1 MDGPNLVRRGAAA
14 VLAAAM
20 CGWLSTLAPATGQV
34 ELAAVQHRTP
44 EPKAPKPTPKPEPP
58 PPDCTRV
65 KCLALTFDDG
75 PAESTG
81 ELLDIL
87 AARNV
92 KATFFLIGE
101 NVAKHPELVRREHE
115 AGHEL
120 ADHSYT
126 HADLGRA
133 SKKKIL
139 SELTRTQDAIRRAS
153 GVTPVMLRPPYG
165 STSKRLTR
173 ITRRMGMAQ
182 VLWTVDPLDWEHR
195 DTEYIERRVLK
206 SVKPGHIVLL
216 HDIHPTTVKA
226 VPKIIDRL
234 AAEGY
239 VFVTVSELFG
249 GKLTPGK
256 EYVQV
261 NYSAVNDRAW

>member
-1 MDGPNLVRRGAAA
+1 MDGPMLVRRGAAG
-14 VLAAAM
+14 VLAAAVF
-20 CGWLSTLAPATGQV
+20 GGLSTLAPVDERVRLT
-34 ELAAVQHRTP
+34 AARSETPAP
-44 EPKAPKPTPKPEPP
+44 EPKAPRPEPKPP

-87 AARNV
+87 ASRNV

-101 NVAKHPELVRREHE
+101 NAAKYPGLVRREHE
-115 AGHEL
+115 AGHEV

-133 SKKKIL
+133 SKKKII
-139 SELTRTQDAIRRAS
+139 SELTRTQEAIRRAS
-153 GVTPVMLRPPYG
+153 GVTPDLLRPPYG
-165 STSKRLTR
+165 STSERLTR
-173 ITRRMGMAQ
+173 IARRMGMAQ
-182 VLWTVDPLDWEHR
+182 ILWTVDPLDWRHR
-195 DTEYIERRVLK
+195 DTEDIERRVLE

-216 HDIHPTTVKA
+216 HDIHSTTVRA
-226 VPKIIDRL
+226 VPEIIDRL
-234 AAEGY
+234 AAKGY

-249 GKLTPGK
+249 GKLAPGE
-256 EYVQV
+256 EYTQS
-261 NYSAVNDRAW
+261 NSGEGQGLP